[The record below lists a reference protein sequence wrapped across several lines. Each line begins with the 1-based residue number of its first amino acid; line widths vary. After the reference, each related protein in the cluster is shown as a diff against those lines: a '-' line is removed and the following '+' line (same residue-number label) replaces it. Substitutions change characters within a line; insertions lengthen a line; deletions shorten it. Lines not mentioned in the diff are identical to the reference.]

1 LKILQLISS
10 YGFFGSENVVLEHA
24 MELKKRG
31 VENTIGVF
39 ENSHN
44 PHTELYERACGARL
58 KAVVFKCNGKV
69 DIGAINAV
77 RTYIRDE
84 KVDILHSHGY
94 KSNIYGFAAAKL
106 TGRPI
111 VSTCHNWIAADLKT
125 RFYYKIDKRILPFFS
140 KVVAVSD
147 TIVKEL
153 GVIGVKP
160 GKMELI
166 LNGIGTERFKGVDRS
181 MREEFG
187 IDEKTMVVG
196 SVGRLSEEKGLGLLL
211 DAAASVLVRFPD
223 TVFLLVGDGPLRAA
237 LEEKAKA
244 LNIGDK
250 IIFAG
255 IRKDIPRVY
264 SAFDIFVLPSLLEGL
279 PMVLLE
285 AMAAARP
292 ILTSAVGAIPKVIQ
306 DGRQGLLMPPGDA
319 DVIKEGLLRL
329 LGDRSFSD
337 KLGKCALKRLED
349 GFSSSY
355 MSSKYIEVYEESLGL
370 RKKNRDC
377 GERAVSPLN

>member
-10 YGFFGSENVVLEHA
+10 YGFFGSENVVFEHA
-24 MELKKRG
+24 MELKKRD

-44 PHTELYERACGARL
+44 PHTELYERASEAGL
-58 KAVVFKCNGKV
+58 NAVVFKCNGKV

-84 KVDILHSHGY
+84 DVDVLHSHGY
-94 KSNIYGFAAAKL
+94 KSNIYGFAASKL

-125 RFYYKIDKRILPFFS
+125 RLYYKIDKRILPYFN

-147 TIVKEL
+147 AIVKEL
-153 GVIGVKP
+153 AVIGVKP
-160 GKMELI
+160 DKVELI
-166 LNGIGTERFKGVDRS
+166 FNGIGTERFRDVDRS
-181 MREEFG
+181 MRKEFG
-187 IDEKTMVVG
+187 IGEGTMVVG
-196 SVGRLSEEKGLGLLL
+196 SVGRLVEEKGLDLLL
-211 DAAASVLVRFPD
+211 EAAASVLVRFPK

-237 LEEKAKA
+237 LEDKATA
-244 LNIGDK
+244 LNISDK
-250 IIFAG
+250 IIFVG

-292 ILTSAVGAIPKVIQ
+292 ILTSSVGAIPKVIN
-306 DGRQGLLMPPGDA
+306 DGRQGLLIPPGDVGA
-319 DVIKEGLLRL
+319 IEGGLLRL
-329 LGDRSFSD
+329 LGDRDFSD
-337 KLGKCALKRLED
+337 KLGKGALKRLEE

-355 MSSKYIEVYEESLGL
+355 MSSRYIEVYEESMGLG
-370 RKKNRDC
+370 KKGRAY
-377 GERAVSPLN
+377 GESAVSTIN